1 MKQNSIV
8 FITNQY
14 ALVKVKD
21 KESLIFEYRNYY
33 PNKIPWDFTDIF
45 DEPDVFFYV
54 IESIMKS
61 VPRTLWKR
69 ISTRN
74 RLILFSIDELKSKLR
89 KRLFEE
95 AFYRA
100 NYGTLVHIEIG
111 PMAVVAAEKKG
122 YETPAVV
129 VVAIGQVVELSFCFE
144 GALITKQVIRN
155 SLNTE
160 FDEFVR
166 TCKKLQ
172 DKDLLDCI
180 DNSGINRQDF
190 DKMRRA
196 WDEKRGIQ
204 IIIASNNN
212 SFDYPVDREI
222 RYDHRVSFSQIIE
235 LLKDF

>member
-1 MKQNSIV
+1 MKHNSIV

-21 KESLIFEYRNYY
+21 EESLIFEYRNYY

-144 GALITKQVIRN
+144 GALINKQVIRN

-166 TCKKLQ
+166 TCKKVT
-172 DKDLLDCI
+172 
-180 DNSGINRQDF
+180 G
-190 DKMRRA
+190 
-196 WDEKRGIQ
+196 
-204 IIIASNNN
+204 
-212 SFDYPVDREI
+212 
-222 RYDHRVSFSQIIE
+222 
-235 LLKDF
+235 